1 VLKFII
7 FRFRLFTPPP
17 LGDFQDTVESTS
29 FDKAPGPDG
38 FMGRFYKSCWSVIK
52 LDVMAA
58 VSCVWDYKFR
68 NFGLLNS
75 AFITLLPKID
85 GAALVKDFRPIS
97 LIHSFAK
104 LVTKLMA
111 NRLVVHLNALVS
123 PNQTTFIK
131 RRFILDNFMLVQ

>member
-1 VLKFII
+1 
-7 FRFRLFTPPP
+7 
-17 LGDFQDTVESTS
+17 
-29 FDKAPGPDG
+29 
-38 FMGRFYKSCWSVIK
+38 
-52 LDVMAA
+52 
-58 VSCVWDYKFR
+58 
-68 NFGLLNS
+68 
-75 AFITLLPKID
+75 LPKID